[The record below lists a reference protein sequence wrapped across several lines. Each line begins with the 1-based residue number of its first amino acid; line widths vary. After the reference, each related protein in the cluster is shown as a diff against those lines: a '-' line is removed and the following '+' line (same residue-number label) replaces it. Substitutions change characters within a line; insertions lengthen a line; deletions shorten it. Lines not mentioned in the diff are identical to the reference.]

1 MCLNFF
7 LVLKIKPVKEFSKV
21 EYGILDLIDF
31 LVVLYYFF
39 IKRHVETVKLIPK
52 WFKNRLFW
60 FSLEYLR
67 RFFVSK
73 YFFRLRLKNDLFR
86 LWNRFSL
93 LNDFSLWNVRMY
105 RVKNPEKDS
114 KSRSQKSS
122 WSILIISKRF
132 FDFRLVKNHFRFSD
146 MKSKH
151 EIFDFNFVR
160 FRKPLKNPVETS
172 FQFFFYFLS
181 LSGIFM
187 VLEYLYFSI
196 LELISLGAKFFGG
209 EGGWEIEKWWWR
221 NDTRHPS
228 R

>member
-1 MCLNFF
+1 
-7 LVLKIKPVKEFSKV
+7 
-21 EYGILDLIDF
+21 
-31 LVVLYYFF
+31 
-39 IKRHVETVKLIPK
+39 
-52 WFKNRLFW
+52 
-60 FSLEYLR
+60 
-67 RFFVSK
+67 
-73 YFFRLRLKNDLFR
+73 
-86 LWNRFSL
+86 
-93 LNDFSLWNVRMY
+93 MY

-146 MKSKH
+146 MKSKQ

-209 EGGWEIEKWWWR
+209 EGG
-221 NDTRHPS
+221 
-228 R
+228 